1 MCSSNTKTVC
11 QCVINCR
18 CLFSAGVGQIKT
30 WQEKKRGRLMH
41 KMTTELYFFVMV
53 EIQFRKEKIKMWS
66 GKFSKKQKKVSRRN

>member
-1 MCSSNTKTVC
+1 MCVSNIKTVC

-30 WQEKKRGRLMH
+30 WQEKKKREINAQDDN
-41 KMTTELYFFVMV
+41 KAVFFVMV

-66 GKFSKKQKKVSRRN
+66 GKYNENKKK